1 MEFRNKKIYMVR
13 GDSESFTVRL
23 RDKKT
28 KEYKDFVTGDTV
40 YFTVKKT
47 INDTDKELQKVAEI
61 FDEGKAVFEILPED
75 TKEMA
80 YGDYVYDVQLTDTDG
95 RIRTILKY
103 NTFTLEGE
111 VTYE

>member
-1 MEFRNKKIYMVR
+1 MEFRNGKIYMVR

-23 RDKKT
+23 RNRKT
-28 KEYKDFVTGDTV
+28 KEYENFVTGDTV

-47 INDTDKELQKVAEI
+47 INDTDKELQKVAET
-61 FDEGKAVFEILPED
+61 FDEGKAVFEILPQD

-80 YGDYVYDVQLTDTDG
+80 YGNYVYDVQLTDTGG

>member
-47 INDTDKELQKVAEI
+47 INDTDKELQKIATI